1 MKNKKVLLG
10 LIALV
15 LAVCLMGWLWLGSR
29 QQVSEGTKQ
38 ITVTVVH
45 ADSTQREIIYST
57 TAEYLGQLLLDE
69 GLVAGEQGPY
79 GLMISAVDGET
90 ADWDRDHSYWA
101 FYIDGEY
108 ASTGVDTTPV
118 QDGTAYQLVYT
129 IG

>member
-15 LAVCLMGWLWLGSR
+15 LAVCLMGWLWLGNR
-29 QQVSEGTKQ
+29 EQASEGMKS

-45 ADSTQREIIYST
+45 GDSTQREIAYT
-57 TAEYLGQLLLDE
+57 TAAEYLGEILLEE
-69 GLVAGEQGPY
+69 GLVAGEQSAY
-79 GLMISAVDGET
+79 GLMITEVDGET

-118 QDGTAYQLVYT
+118 QDGAAYQLVYT